1 MGSLHGSRAASEP
14 HSFLAT
20 TMKLF
25 GLLSLVAATIGMNL
39 KEPVVNE
46 GIDLVESGLGES
58 KEGRALF
65 ITLTLTQSTWS
76 VVSTVSTDLTTI
88 SSCLAATIT
97 ECAAARSSLQKDVS
111 NGPAILTEAKTG
123 EKVDVHAIKPT
134 KAQAMFDRMDID
146 GVIHEHD
153 DPISSGSLSFR
164 EVRMENMAKGCGR
177 SDEIEGVDRMPRIV
191 IPTVESN
198 VLSLTS
204 TTYTSTSYSST
215 QTFSFAT
222 DYCTS
227 SGYTGALSSMSVC
240 A

>member
-1 MGSLHGSRAASEP
+1 
-14 HSFLAT
+14 
-20 TMKLF
+20 
-25 GLLSLVAATIGMNL
+25 MNL

-46 GIDLVESGLGES
+46 VIDLVESGLGES

-65 ITLTLTQSTWS
+65 ITLTQSTWS
-76 VVSTVSTDLTTI
+76 IVSTVSTDLTTI

-177 SDEIEGVDRMPRIV
+177 SDKIEGVDRMPRIV

-227 SGYTGALSSMSVC
+227 SGYTGALSAMSVC

>member
-1 MGSLHGSRAASEP
+1 MG
-14 HSFLAT
+14 
-20 TMKLF
+20 
-25 GLLSLVAATIGMNL
+25 
-39 KEPVVNE
+39 
-46 GIDLVESGLGES
+46 SGLGES

-111 NGPAILTEAKTG
+111 NGPAILTESKTG

-177 SDEIEGVDRMPRIV
+177 SDKIEGVERMPRIV
-191 IPTVESN
+191 IPTVESK
-198 VLSLTS
+198 VDSL
-204 TTYTSTSYSST
+204 TSTSYSST
-215 QTFSFAT
+215 IYSSTYTFNVGT
-222 DYCTS
+222 VCTT
-227 SGYTGALSSMSVC
+227 SGYTGALASMSVC

>member
-1 MGSLHGSRAASEP
+1 
-14 HSFLAT
+14 
-20 TMKLF
+20 
-25 GLLSLVAATIGMNL
+25 MNL

-46 GIDLVESGLGES
+46 VIDLVESGLGES

-65 ITLTLTQSTWS
+65 ITLTQSTWS
-76 VVSTVSTDLTTI
+76 VVETVSTDLTTI

-111 NGPAILTEAKTG
+111 NGPAILTLAHTG

-134 KAQAMFDRMDID
+134 KAEAMFDRMDID

-177 SDEIEGVDRMPRIV
+177 SDKIEGVERMPRIV
-191 IPTVESN
+191 IPTVESK
-198 VLSLTS
+198 VDSL
-204 TTYTSTSYSST
+204 TSTSYSST
-215 QTFSFAT
+215 IYSSTFTLVAGT
-222 DYCTS
+222 ACTT
-227 SGYTGALSSMSVC
+227 SGYTGALASMSVC

>member
-1 MGSLHGSRAASEP
+1 
-14 HSFLAT
+14 
-20 TMKLF
+20 
-25 GLLSLVAATIGMNL
+25 MNL

-46 GIDLVESGLGES
+46 VIDLVESGLGES

-65 ITLTLTQSTWS
+65 ITLTQSTWS
-76 VVSTVSTDLTTI
+76 VVETVSTDLTTI

-111 NGPAILTEAKTG
+111 NGPAILTESKTG

-134 KAQAMFDRMDID
+134 KAQAMFHRMDID

-198 VLSLTS
+198 
-204 TTYTSTSYSST
+204 
-215 QTFSFAT
+215 
-222 DYCTS
+222 
-227 SGYTGALSSMSVC
+227 
-240 A
+240 

>member
-1 MGSLHGSRAASEP
+1 MGQLTRVSCGISTSIFFP
-14 HSFLAT
+14 I

-25 GLLSLVAATIGMNL
+25 GLLSLVAVTLGMNL

-46 GIDLVESGLGES
+46 VIDMVESGLGES

-76 VVSTVSTDLTTI
+76 VVETVSTDLTTI

-111 NGPAILTEAKTG
+111 NGPAILTLAHTG

-134 KAQAMFDRMDID
+134 KAQDMFDRMDID

-153 DPISSGSLSFR
+153 EPISSGSLSFR

-177 SDEIEGVDRMPRIV
+177 SDAIEGVERMPRIV
-191 IPTVESN
+191 IPSVESKVAN
-198 VLSLTS
+198 LTS
-204 TTYTSTSYSST
+204 TTYTSTMFSST
-215 QTFSFAT
+215 YTFAVGT
-222 DYCTS
+222 VCTT

>member
-1 MGSLHGSRAASEP
+1 MGSSHGSRAASKP
-14 HSFLAT
+14 PSFFAP

-46 GIDLVESGLGES
+46 VIDLVESGLGES

-76 VVSTVSTDLTTI
+76 VVETVSTDLTTI

-97 ECAAARSSLQKDVS
+97 ES
-111 NGPAILTEAKTG
+111 KTG

-134 KAQAMFDRMDID
+134 KAQAMFDRMAID

>member
-25 GLLSLVAATIGMNL
+25 CLLSLVAATLGMNL

-46 GIDLVESGLGES
+46 VIDMVESGLGES

-76 VVSTVSTDLTTI
+76 VVSTVTTDLTTAT
-88 SSCLAATIT
+88 SCLSASVT

-111 NGPAILTEAKTG
+111 NGPAILTLAHTG

-134 KAQAMFDRMDID
+134 KAQAIFDRMDID

-177 SDEIEGVDRMPRIV
+177 SDNIEGIDRMPRIV
-191 IPTVESN
+191 IPTVSSAITN
-198 VLSLTS
+198 LTS
-204 TTYTSTSYSST
+204 TTYSSTVTSTTY
-215 QTFSFAT
+215 TFAAGT
-222 DYCTS
+222 ACTT
-227 SGYTGALSSMSVC
+227 SGYTGALASMSVC